1 MKQSTSI
8 ALAAVLLL
16 LGLTSVA
23 RADAPPNAAKM
34 QVLNHLVGT
43 WNCSWHAG
51 TASGEILSTFTP
63 VMNGA
68 WIQQTESTKDKNG
81 NPVITTMHYSGYD
94 PSLKMFVHMG
104 PNADG
109 TYEVAYSKD
118 FRIFHNVHP
127 EGMTESATLVEISST
142 EYTLSEPFTEKGK
155 RQVYVDRCSKN

>member
-1 MKQSTSI
+1 MKQTASI
-8 ALAAVLLL
+8 ALAGVLLL

-23 RADAPPNAAKM
+23 RADGPPNAAKM
-34 QVLNHLVGT
+34 QELNDLVGT

-51 TASGEILSTFTP
+51 AASGEILSTFTP

-68 WIQQTESTKDKNG
+68 WIQQTETVKGKDG
-81 NPVITTMHYSGYD
+81 NSVVTTMHYSGYD

-127 EGMTESATLVEISST
+127 EGMTEDATLAKISST
-142 EYTLSEPFTEKGK
+142 EYTLSEPFAQKG
-155 RQVYVDRCSKN
+155 QHFVYEEHCVKN